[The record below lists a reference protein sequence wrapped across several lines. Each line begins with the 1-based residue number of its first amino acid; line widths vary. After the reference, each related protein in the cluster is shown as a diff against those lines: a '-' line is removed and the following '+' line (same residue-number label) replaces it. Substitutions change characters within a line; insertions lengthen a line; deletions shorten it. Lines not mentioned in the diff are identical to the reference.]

1 MCHVLLR
8 VPVLGAHSVD
18 RRDPNVTP
26 QSVGG
31 SAARP
36 VAVVRPWKDE
46 TFPWHHLF
54 GMPRRSSGIHSL
66 KREETG
72 SLQAAHW
79 YFISGRFNKNDSHNE
94 QSKRTVKLSDI
105 SHSNCIR
112 ALTVQ

>member
-8 VPVLGAHSVD
+8 VPVLGARSVD

-66 KREETG
+66 LKREETVHYKQLTG
-72 SLQAAHW
+72 TLFLVHSTKTTVIMNRA
-79 YFISGRFNKNDSHNE
+79 KE
-94 QSKRTVKLSDI
+94 Q
-105 SHSNCIR
+105 
-112 ALTVQ
+112 